1 MILSSPSPP
10 PAVVEPTNWRAVYQG
25 IESMRRDGI
34 ASNAPV
40 DTMGCERLSVSEVD
54 SPNFRFQTLVGLML
68 SAQTKDAVTAA
79 AMKNLN
85 ARWSDG
91 LTVHHIVHDID
102 EAELDKLISQVG
114 FHQRKANYIKRTAA
128 ILERDYGGDIPN
140 TLQGL
145 MSLPGVGPKMSYL
158 ALQVA
163 WRQTLGIG
171 VDTHVHRITNR
182 LGWVHTTTPEKTRMA
197 LEQWLPKEYWGKINI
212 LLVGFGQKVCLPVGP
227 KCSVCRVNSACPEGR
242 RVLRVSLASSTNI
255 TLCRLDVRAIAYP
268 VACLTGEYLALVGC
282 ICCTA
287 FSFLFFFSQYVKS
300 PDKFFPLPDTN
311 VTLGDEHPD
320 DVKVKVK
327 VEEKEM
333 SEGESEMSS
342 AAAAAAVAV
351 KEEGKEADPQ
361 FMKQETHV
369 KQEPM
374 QADEETSGHREVLSA
389 PSISS
394 ALSSTDAAVTSP
406 SVSMASVTRSSKQFL
421 TPSPPPVSASAH
433 MHASESSPHPS

>member
-1 MILSSPSPP
+1 
-10 PAVVEPTNWRAVYQG
+10 
-25 IESMRRDGI
+25 MRF
-34 ASNAPV
+34 
-40 DTMGCERLSVSEVD
+40 ERLCETIGWEWCT
-54 SPNFRFQTLVGLML
+54 TLV
-68 SAQTKDAVTAA
+68 VPF
-79 AMKNLN
+79 
-85 ARWSDG
+85 
-91 LTVHHIVHDID
+91 
-102 EAELDKLISQVG
+102 LILQCCFS
-114 FHQRKANYIKRTAA
+114 YIKRTAA

-242 RVLRVSLASSTNI
+242 RVLR
-255 TLCRLDVRAIAYP
+255 
-268 VACLTGEYLALVGC
+268 
-282 ICCTA
+282 
-287 FSFLFFFSQYVKS
+287 YVKS